1 MSSIIIP
8 DFTYD
13 KYSFTEVNSGETE
26 CYYATPNVFIAKH
39 NDKVIPYRF
48 GMYANVDYRG
58 DILIKVYAIPTFDI
72 LNSNDIVELIEYGK
86 TTFGLDIKQFIETY
100 STEAF
105 YDVPIMMTN
114 GDGYDKALRL
124 VTGIH
129 NSDKDL
135 FNKAKREGFPLSE
148 NTYYLGVMNRYVN
161 TIFDFPSLELGL
173 SKGTWNIELAK
184 IIKIL

>member
-13 KYSFTEVNSGETE
+13 KYTFTEVNSGEME
-26 CYYATPNVFIAKH
+26 CYYATPNVFMAKH

-48 GMYANVDYRG
+48 GMYVNVDYRG

-72 LNSNDIVELIEYGK
+72 FNSNDIVEIIEYGT
-86 TTFGLDIKQFIETY
+86 TTFGLDIKHFIETY
-100 STEAF
+100 NTEAF

-114 GDGYDKALRL
+114 DDGYDKAFRL

-129 NSDKDL
+129 NSDKEL
-135 FNKAKREGFPLSE
+135 FNKAKRGGRLSD
-148 NTYYLGVMNRYVN
+148 NTYYLGVMNHYVN
-161 TIFDFPSLELGL
+161 SVFDFPSLELGL
-173 SKGTWNIELAK
+173 SKGTWNNELAK
-184 IIKIL
+184 IAKIL